1 MVPLKDDNPSYG
13 LPIINYVFIVT
24 NLVVFF
30 YLCALSD
37 RGAIHHF
44 VQEYGAVPQQILQ
57 GENWW
62 TVLTAMF
69 VHNAAHTGHVAFN
82 MLSLAIFGDN
92 IEVAMGHLRYFV
104 FYLLGGLIAGMV
116 HILAVA
122 DCTNAMVGASG
133 AISAVMGAYLVL
145 YPRRTILFFAPL
157 VLLRLPALIYMVLW
171 LGYQIVHRL
180 LDGSDSGVA
189 WFAHLGGFAAG
200 IALVWPFCLSRRRRA
215 ERLLGERELIHE

>member
-13 LPIINYVFIVT
+13 LPIINYLFIVT

-30 YLCALSD
+30 YLRALS
-37 RGAIHHF
+37 GSGTAHHF
-44 VQEYGAVPQQILQ
+44 IQEYSAVPRQILQ

-69 VHNAAHTGHVAFN
+69 VHNAAHPGHVAFN

-92 IEVAMGHLRYFV
+92 IEVAMGHLRYF
-104 FYLLGGLIAGMV
+104 FFFLLGGLIAGMI
-116 HILAVA
+116 HILAVPA
-122 DCTNAMVGASG
+122 CTNPMIGASG

-145 YPRRTILFFAPL
+145 FPRRTILFFAPL

-180 LDGSDSGVA
+180 IDGNDGGVA

-215 ERLLGERELIHE
+215 ERRQGERDFIRE

>member
-30 YLCALSD
+30 YLRALPGSALD
-37 RGAIHHF
+37 HF
-44 VQEYGAVPQQILQ
+44 IQEYGAVPRQIVQ

-69 VHNAAHTGHVAFN
+69 VHNAAHRGHVAFN

-92 IEVAMGHLRYFV
+92 IEVAMGRLRYFV

-116 HILAVA
+116 HILAAA
-122 DCTNAMVGASG
+122 DCTNPMIGASG

-157 VLLRLPALIYMVLW
+157 VLLRLPALIYMMLW
-171 LGYQIVHRL
+171 LGWQIVYRL
-180 LDGSDSGVA
+180 TDDSAGGVA

-200 IALVWPFCLSRRRRA
+200 IVLVWPFCLSRRRRA
-215 ERLLGERELIHE
+215 ERLPGEREFIRE

>member
-1 MVPLKDDNPSYG
+1 MIPLKDDNPSYG

-30 YLCALSD
+30 YLNALLGSGAD
-37 RGAIHHF
+37 RQFIK
-44 VQEYGAVPQQILQ
+44 EYGAVPQQILQ
-57 GENWW
+57 GENLLS
-62 TVLTAMF
+62 VLTAMF
-69 VHNAAHTGHVAFN
+69 VHNAAHTAHVAFN

-92 IEVAMGHLRYFV
+92 IEVAMGHLRYFA

-116 HILAVA
+116 HVLAVA
-122 DCTNAMVGASG
+122 DCTNPMIGASG

-157 VLLRLPALIYMVLW
+157 VLLRLPALIYMMLW
-171 LGYQIVHRL
+171 LGWQIVYRL
-180 LDGSDSGVA
+180 TYDSAGGVA

-200 IALVWPFCLSRRRRA
+200 IVLVWPFCLSRRRRA
-215 ERLLGERELIHE
+215 ERLLGEREFIRE

>member
-1 MVPLKDDNPSYG
+1 VIPLKDDNPSHG

-30 YLCALSD
+30 YLRALLGS
-37 RGAIHHF
+37 GAADHF
-44 VQEYGAVPQQILQ
+44 MREYSAVPRQILH

-62 TVLTAMF
+62 TVLTALF
-69 VHNAAHTGHVAFN
+69 VHNPAHTGHVAFN

-104 FYLLGGLIAGMV
+104 FYLLGGLIAGMI
-116 HILAVA
+116 HILAVPA
-122 DCTNAMVGASG
+122 CTNPMIGASG

-157 VLLRLPALIYMVLW
+157 VLLRLPALIYMMLW

-180 LDGSDSGVA
+180 IDGSNNGVA

-200 IALVWPFCLSRRRRA
+200 IALVWPFCFSRRRRA
-215 ERLLGERELIHE
+215 ERRLAEKDFSRE